1 MAKIVIICFSHV
13 LNNCAPNQVLQL
25 TLDSVLPSLPL
36 WSVAVK
42 GS

>member
-1 MAKIVIICFSHV
+1 VKDK
-13 LNNCAPNQVLQL
+13 PNQVLQL